1 MEDKQFLERYKEF
14 IGLNSL
20 SKTLRN
26 SLIPVGSTLKHIQEY
41 GILEEDSLRAQKR
54 EELKGIMDDY
64 YRNYIEMHLRDVH
77 DIDWNELFE
86 ALTEVKKNQTD
97 DAKKCLEKIQEK
109 KRKEIYQ
116 YLSDDAVFSEMFK
129 EKMISGILP
138 DFIRCNEEYSE
149 EEKEEKLKTVALF
162 HRFTSSFNDF
172 F

>member
-97 DAKKCLEKIQEK
+97 DAKKTFGKDPG
-109 KRKEIYQ
+109 KE
-116 YLSDDAVFSEMFK
+116 
-129 EKMISGILP
+129 
-138 DFIRCNEEYSE
+138 
-149 EEKEEKLKTVALF
+149 T
-162 HRFTSSFNDF
+162 
-172 F
+172 